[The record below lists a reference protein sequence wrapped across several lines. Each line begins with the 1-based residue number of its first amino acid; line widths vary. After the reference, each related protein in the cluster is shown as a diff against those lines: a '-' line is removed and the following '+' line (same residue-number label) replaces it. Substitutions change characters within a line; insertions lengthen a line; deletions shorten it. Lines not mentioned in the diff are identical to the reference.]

1 MGVGLLVNCMGELG
15 LVWKT
20 FKDTGQADLTFFHR
34 LLWTHQSKLEQKE
47 EDRGKV
53 VTWPK

>member
-1 MGVGLLVNCMGELG
+1 MGLLINCMGELG